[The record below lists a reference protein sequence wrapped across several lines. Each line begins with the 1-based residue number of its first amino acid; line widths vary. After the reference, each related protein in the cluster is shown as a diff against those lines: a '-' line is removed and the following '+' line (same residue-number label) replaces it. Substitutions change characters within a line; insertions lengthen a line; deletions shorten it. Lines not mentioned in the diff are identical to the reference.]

1 MGDPRAD
8 KSARR
13 RHGKSDPVDA
23 EAAARAVLSGRATA
37 VPKSGDVPVEDLRA
51 YKLAKDSAVKARTQ
65 AINQLKA
72 VLVTAPADLREQL
85 TPLSN
90 PKLIQACSNLDP
102 ACPHEAV
109 AYTLRLLASRIR
121 QLNDEVRELTSRIT
135 ATIELHASN
144 CQYLWIS

>member
-1 MGDPRAD
+1 MLTAWARSQGPVHKAGVECTGSYGAGLTRHLRGEQITVTEVNQPD

-23 EAAARAVLSGRATA
+23 EAAARAVLSGPATA
-37 VPKSGDVPVEDLRA
+37 VPKSGDVPVDDLRA

-85 TPLSN
+85 TEPFRVRWGLDHLRGSSHGTSFPLS
-90 PKLIQACSNLDP
+90 P
-102 ACPHEAV
+102 
-109 AYTLRLLASRIR
+109 
-121 QLNDEVRELTSRIT
+121 
-135 ATIELHASN
+135 
-144 CQYLWIS
+144 